1 MADTRKA
8 WVSSSIVAGTMLAL
22 WVSFSQLPTLPNLGS
37 TDIAKASP
45 LQIELQILG
54 NRLSR
59 WIDDQDPVARGHSL
73 DSIDALYQ
81 VAFDELDRD
90 GLDRPGEAQLSTVL
104 PMIASLKAGMQALT
118 IQDRLILLAEEE
130 VRRAQSPAS
139 VDRLFRANERREEI
153 IIMMIQPAVSLLET
167 QISRAPMTSDG
178 STTQV
183 AGI

>member
-1 MADTRKA
+1 MADARKA
-8 WVSSSIVAGTMLAL
+8 WVSSSIVTGTILAL
-22 WVSFSQLPTLPNLGS
+22 WVSFSQLPTLPYHGP

-54 NRLSR
+54 NRLTR
-59 WIDDQDPVARGHSL
+59 WIDEQDPIARGHSL
-73 DSIDALYQ
+73 DSIDVLYQ
-81 VAFDELDRD
+81 VAFDELDHS
-90 GLDRPGEAQLSTVL
+90 GEARLSAVL

-153 IIMMIQPAVSLLET
+153 IIMMIQPAISLLET
-167 QISRAPMTSDG
+167 QIARVPPGLGPADTHP
-178 STTQV
+178 TQL
-183 AGI
+183 AGV